1 MGTAGRRNHPPMR
14 AWIILHWHA
23 TMNRI
28 TRYILRQ
35 LALSTLL
42 VVVTLT
48 AEIWL
53 TQSLRFVDW
62 IVNRGLPLSTFVY
75 IAVLVLPSFLVVIL
89 PIALFS
95 AVLFTYNKLQ
105 TDSEIIVLRSV
116 GVGPLQLMA
125 PALMVSTVVMLLAYA
140 LNLYLLPLSYR
151 GFKELQYQIRNNY
164 SAVLLQEGVFT
175 TIDEGLTIFVR
186 EQGSR
191 GELFGIMVDDSR
203 AAGKPVTMVAERG
216 AIVNTAEGP
225 RIVMINGNRQELS
238 EDTGKLS
245 FLFFDRYT
253 VELNRSSKAVDA
265 VRFRESTER
274 FIGELLDP
282 DDVDDPRIRAALR
295 SDGHQRLASPLYAF
309 TFVIVALAALLS
321 GEFSRRGQTWRV
333 MVAVGIVVGIQALGI
348 GVANLSSK
356 LPILTVL
363 IYLNAVLPAGF
374 AFYLLVGPPRSLRRP
389 AAAPA

>member
-1 MGTAGRRNHPPMR
+1 MRN
-14 AWIILHWHA
+14 WIIPRWHA
-23 TMNRI
+23 AMNRI
-28 TRYILRQ
+28 TRYVLRQ
-35 LALSTLL
+35 LALSTTL

-48 AEIWL
+48 AAIWL

-89 PIALFS
+89 PIALFA

-105 TDSEIIVLRSV
+105 SDSEIIVLRSV
-116 GVGPLQLMA
+116 GVGPIQLMA
-125 PALMVSTVVMLLAYA
+125 PALMVATVVMLLGYA

-186 EQGSR
+186 EQGPR
-191 GELFGIMVDDSR
+191 GELLGIMVDDSR
-203 AAGKPVTMVAERG
+203 TVGKPVTMVAERG
-216 AIVNTAEGP
+216 AIVNSADGP
-225 RIVMINGNRQELS
+225 RIVMINGNRQELT
-238 EDTGKLS
+238 EETGKLS

-253 VELNRSSKAVDA
+253 VELSRSSKAANV

-321 GEFSRRGQTWRV
+321 GEFSRRGQAVRV
-333 MVAVGIVVGIQALGI
+333 IVAVALVVGIQALGI
-348 GVANLSSK
+348 GLANLSSK
-356 LPILTVL
+356 FAVLTVL
-363 IYLNAVLPAGF
+363 IYLNAVLPAVI
-374 AFYLLVGPPRSLRRP
+374 AFYLLAGPPRTARRP
-389 AAAPA
+389 RAATA

>member
-1 MGTAGRRNHPPMR
+1 MKDWIAAQWHDSMG
-14 AWIILHWHA
+14 
-23 TMNRI
+23 RI

-35 LALSTLL
+35 LALSTAL

-48 AEIWL
+48 AAIWL

-89 PIALFS
+89 PISLFA
-95 AVLFTYNKLQ
+95 AVLFTYNKMQ
-105 TDSEIIVLRSV
+105 SDSEIIVLRAI
-116 GVGPLQLMA
+116 GVGPMQLMA
-125 PALMVSTVVMLLAYA
+125 PALMVATVVTLLAYA

-151 GFKELQYQIRNNY
+151 GFKDLQYQIRSNY

-175 TIDEGLTIFVR
+175 TIDQGLTMFVR
-186 EQGSR
+186 EQGRR
-191 GELFGIMVDDSR
+191 GELFGIMVHDSR
-203 AAGKPVTMVAERG
+203 LDAKPVTMVAERG
-216 AIVNTAEGP
+216 AIVNTADGP
-225 RIVMINGNRQELS
+225 RIVMVNGNRQELDES
-238 EDTGKLS
+238 NGKLS

-253 VELNRSSKAVDA
+253 VELSRSSKAAQA

-282 DDVDDPRIRAALR
+282 QDVDDPRVRAALQA
-295 SDGHQRLASPLYAF
+295 DGHQRLASPLYAL

-333 MVAVGIVVGIQALGI
+333 IAAVGFVVTIQALGI
-348 GVANLSSK
+348 GFANLSSK
-356 LPILTVL
+356 TPILTAL
-363 IYLNAVLPAGF
+363 IYLNATLPGVLALYF
-374 AFYLLVGPPRSLRRP
+374 LVGRRRVRRI
-389 AAAPA
+389 AMAPA

>member
-1 MGTAGRRNHPPMR
+1 MELSIKDRLAEARWPD
-14 AWIILHWHA
+14 AL
-23 TMNRI
+23 NRI

-48 AEIWL
+48 SAIWL

-105 TDSEIIVLRSV
+105 SDSEIVVLRAV
-116 GVGPLQLMA
+116 GVSPTQLMA
-125 PALMVSTVVMLLAYA
+125 PALMVATAVTLLSYL
-140 LNLYLLPLSYR
+140 LNLWLLPLSYR
-151 GFKELQYQIRNNY
+151 GFKDLQYEIRNNY

-175 TIDEGLTIFVR
+175 TIDQGLTMFVR
-186 EQGSR
+186 EQGRR
-191 GELFGIMVDDSR
+191 GELFGLMVHDSR
-203 AAGKPVTMVAERG
+203 LETKPVTMVAERG

-225 RIVMINGNRQELS
+225 RVDMVNGNRQEL
-238 EDTGKLS
+238 EEATGKLT

-253 VELNRSSKAVDA
+253 VELNRSKAAAA

-282 DDVDDPRIRAALR
+282 QDVDDPRIRAALR
-295 SDGHQRLASPLYAF
+295 ADGHQRLVSPLYALTF
-309 TFVIVALAALLS
+309 TMVALAALLA
-321 GEFSRRGQTWRV
+321 GEFSRRGQTVRV
-333 MVAVGIVVGIQALGI
+333 IAAVVFVVGVQALGI
-348 GVANLSSK
+348 GLANLSSK
-356 LPILTVL
+356 NPGLTVL
-363 IYLNAVLPAGF
+363 IYLNAILPSAF
-374 AFYLLVGPPRSLRRP
+374 ALWLLVGRPPGVRMRP
-389 AAAPA
+389 ASA

>member
-1 MGTAGRRNHPPMR
+1 MR
-14 AWIILHWHA
+14 DWLTLRWHA

-35 LALSTLL
+35 LALSTAL

-48 AEIWL
+48 AAIWL

-62 IVNRGLPLSTFVY
+62 IVNRGLPLSTFAY

-89 PIALFS
+89 PIALFA

-116 GVGPLQLMA
+116 GVGPIQLMT
-125 PALMVSTVVMLLAYA
+125 PALMVASVVMLLAYA

-186 EQGSR
+186 EQGR
-191 GELFGIMVDDSR
+191 GGELFGIMVNDSR
-203 AAGKPVTMVAERG
+203 LEGKPVTMVAERG

-225 RIVMINGNRQELS
+225 RIVMISGNRQELTQ
-238 EDTGKLS
+238 ETGKLS

-253 VELNRSSKAVDA
+253 VELNRSSKAVNA

-295 SDGHQRLASPLYAF
+295 SDGHQRLASPLYAL
-309 TFVIVALAALLS
+309 TFVLVALASLLC

-333 MVAVGIVVGIQALGI
+333 ITAVALVVGIQALGI
-348 GVANLSSK
+348 GLANLSSK
-356 LPILTVL
+356 FPLLTIL
-363 IYLNAVLPAGF
+363 IYLNAILPGTC
-374 AFYLLVGPPRSLRRP
+374 AFYLLVGSPRGQRR
-389 AAAPA
+389 AAVAAPA

>member
-1 MGTAGRRNHPPMR
+1 MTAMR
-14 AWIILHWHA
+14 DWLLLHWHE

-35 LALSTLL
+35 LALSTAL

-48 AEIWL
+48 AAIWL

-89 PIALFS
+89 PIALFA

-105 TDSEIIVLRSV
+105 SDSEIVVLRSV
-116 GVGPLQLMA
+116 GVGPVQLMT
-125 PALMVSTVVMLLAYA
+125 PALMVATVIMLLAYA

-175 TIDEGLTIFVR
+175 TVDEGLTIFVR
-186 EQGSR
+186 EQGRS
-191 GELFGIMVDDSR
+191 GELLGIMVNDSR
-203 AAGKPVTMVAERG
+203 VAGKPVTMVAERG
-216 AIVNTAEGP
+216 AIVNTADGP
-225 RIVMINGNRQELS
+225 RIVMISGNRQELTQ
-238 EDTGKLS
+238 ETGKLS

-253 VELNRSSKAVDA
+253 VELNRSSKAVDTA
-265 VRFRESTER
+265 RFRESTER

-295 SDGHQRLASPLYAF
+295 ADGHQRLASPLYAL

-333 MVAVGIVVGIQALGI
+333 ITAVALVVGIQALGI
-348 GVANLSSK
+348 GLANLSSK
-356 LPILTVL
+356 LPALTVL
-363 IYLNAVLPAGF
+363 IYLNAVAPACV
-374 AFYLLVGPPRSLRRP
+374 ALYLLIGPPRRRVGRS

>member
-1 MGTAGRRNHPPMR
+1 MERSIKDRLAEARWPD
-14 AWIILHWHA
+14 AL
-23 TMNRI
+23 NRI

-35 LALSTLL
+35 LALSTAL

-48 AEIWL
+48 SAIWL

-105 TDSEIIVLRSV
+105 SDSEIVVLRAV
-116 GVGPLQLMA
+116 GVSPTQLMA
-125 PALMVSTVVMLLAYA
+125 PALMVATAVTLLAYL
-140 LNLYLLPLSYR
+140 LNLWLLPLSYR
-151 GFKELQYQIRNNY
+151 GFKDLQYEIRNNY

-175 TIDEGLTIFVR
+175 TIDQGLTMFVR
-186 EQGSR
+186 EQGRR
-191 GELFGIMVDDSR
+191 GELFGLMVHDSR
-203 AAGKPVTMVAERG
+203 LENKPVTMVAERG

-225 RIVMINGNRQELS
+225 RVVMVNGNRQELD
-238 EDTGKLS
+238 EATGKLT

-253 VELNRSSKAVDA
+253 VELNRSSKAAAA

-282 DDVDDPRIRAALR
+282 QDVDDPRIRAALR
-295 SDGHQRLASPLYAF
+295 ADGHQRLVSPLYALTF
-309 TFVIVALAALLS
+309 TMVALAALLA
-321 GEFSRRGQTWRV
+321 GEFSRRGQTVRV
-333 MVAVGIVVGIQALGI
+333 IAAVVFVVGVQALGI
-348 GVANLSSK
+348 GLANVSSK
-356 LPILTVL
+356 NPSLTVL
-363 IYLNAVLPAGF
+363 IYLNAILPAAF
-374 AFYLLVGPPRSLRRP
+374 ALWLLVGRPTGVRVRP
-389 AAAPA
+389 ASA